1 MKHSLFFRESYILYR
16 MLKDFGRDLKE
27 LRESKNITIAEISA
41 QTRINPKFIMNIES
55 GIFDFQ
61 PDTYIR
67 AFLKEYAKCINENEE
82 QILNNYGKAKAG
94 FYAKKKSTE
103 DTHAISI
110 KSVETETR
118 NHQSDSSRERKGTE
132 ATGEQTPKP
141 KISTPPVRD
150 KYYDNEPKEEFSNKT
165 LTQKILLGLV
175 IVIGIIGIF
184 YLYKTLSS
192 PEKRSADI
200 KPKTFNEISDDY
212 ENKIKGKHEDTAS
225 LKTNKVSDNGDSLR
239 LTIRALREVRVK
251 IYVDEK
257 RIVEEVI
264 QPKDSLVVPARQQYR
279 FSASANSSVELLLNG
294 KLLKKP
300 SYLTSTSIKNL
311 VINKDGIAAQ

>member
-1 MKHSLFFRESYILYR
+1 

-67 AFLKEYAKCINENEE
+67 AFLKEYAKCINESEE
-82 QILNNYGKAKAG
+82 HILNNYGKAKAG
-94 FYAKKKSTE
+94 FYSKKKITDE
-103 DTHAISI
+103 THTASI
-110 KSVETETR
+110 KPADSEAHILQPVSRRE
-118 NHQSDSSRERKGTE
+118 QSEPVTASG
-132 ATGEQTPKP
+132 QTQKQ
-141 KISTPPVRD
+141 KISSTPSPD
-150 KYYDNEPKEEFSNKT
+150 KYNNDSKEEFSNKT
-165 LTQKILLGLV
+165 LTQKILLGFV
-175 IVIGIIGIF
+175 IVIGLVGIF

-192 PEKRSADI
+192 PDKRSADI
-200 KPKTFNEISDDY
+200 KPKSFSEISEDY
-212 ENKIKGKHEDTAS
+212 ENKIKGKHEDTTL
-225 LKTNKVSDNGDSLR
+225 LKSSQVTDAGDSLK
-239 LTIRALREVRVK
+239 LTVRAIREVRVK

-257 RIVEEVI
+257 KIIEEVI
-264 QPKDSLVVPARQQYR
+264 QPKDSLVIPAKQQYR

>member
-1 MKHSLFFRESYILYR
+1 

-27 LRESKNITIAEISA
+27 IRESKNITIAEISA

-67 AFLKEYAKCINENEE
+67 AFLKEYAKCINESEE

-94 FYAKKKSTE
+94 FYARKKSTE
-103 DTHAISI
+103 DTHTIPV
-110 KSVETETR
+110 KPVETESR
-118 NHQSDSSRERKGTE
+118 NLQADSNRERKEPE
-132 ATGEQTPKP
+132 APKEQTQKL
-141 KISTPPVRD
+141 KISNTPLPD
-150 KYYDNEPKEEFSNKT
+150 KYYDSESKEEYSNKT

-192 PEKRSADI
+192 PDKRPDI
-200 KPKTFNEISDDY
+200 KPKTFNEISEDY

-225 LKTNKVSDNGDSLR
+225 LKTNKVENGADSLR

-264 QPKDSLVVPARQQYR
+264 QPKDSLVVPAKQQYR
-279 FSASANSSVELLLNG
+279 FSASANSSIELLLNG

-300 SYLTSTSIKNL
+300 SYLSSTSIKNL